1 MGKGVFLREQEQ
13 GGTPF
18 PVQAFAQRQATGSVF
33 GSDLVVWQTHRD
45 TFVLCLEQWHQTFY
59 NAAVSTFPSVVI
71 PLVGTMALAA
81 TACTPHARVTVEQ
94 SRAKGR
100 QHRMELQSN
109 WAAFAENGSTRALLA
124 FPLPGAR
131 RGDKHF
137 YIYLR
142 CPSATGRFLLAPG
155 GPDDVRGFFKQV
167 TGRHAGVA
175 RFIQAAV
182 TIDGDQDTCA
192 GRFEFKCDDGTIL
205 QGEFRA
211 TRDDWIVQQFEEA
224 TGLE

>member
-1 MGKGVFLREQEQ
+1 M
-13 GGTPF
+13 
-18 PVQAFAQRQATGSVF
+18 
-33 GSDLVVWQTHRD
+33 HRD
-45 TFVLCLEQWHQTFY
+45 TFVLCLEQWHPTFY
-59 NAAVSTFPSVVI
+59 NAAAVNTRPMLMI
-71 PLVGTMALAA
+71 LIIGMMALAA

-100 QHRMELQSN
+100 QHKMELQST

-142 CPSATGRFLLAPG
+142 CPSATGRFLLAPD

-167 TGRHAGVA
+167 TGQHAGVTP
-175 RFIQAAV
+175 FVQAAV
-182 TIDGDQDTCA
+182 TIDGDQKTCA